1 MLAPTRIDGVWTGDI
16 GPETNDKE
24 RRASMLNS
32 EQIETLRRNADET
45 PNHGYPTFPESGPNE
60 TLGTIGHAFAD
71 IDQRIDGISGEMGE
85 LGVADIHDA
94 TDTGRALMTATD
106 AEAAREAIGAGTS
119 SFDGAYTSLTAIP
132 SEFTPAAHTHVMA
145 DITDLQPAMDLK
157 ADRTD
162 IPTVTT
168 IEGAGEAG
176 RAVIAAN
183 TVQDAVNALGLTS
196 VYKYKG
202 SVADNEA
209 LPEDAEPGD
218 VYNVESDGMNY
229 AWNGTSWDALGMDV
243 TLAGLGVTATANDLN
258 MTAGATSN
266 IQTQL
271 DAKADASAIADMLTK
286 TEAADT
292 YQPKGEYQPAGDYP
306 TTTAMNEALALKQD
320 AATAFDGK
328 YTSLTE
334 VPSEF
339 TPKAHTHVKAD
350 ITDLDLSQFADYE
363 IDTDHVIQIDSTFGT
378 TAVGMKAGVY
388 LVTEGDDTPAEIQEW
403 KGSVGF
409 EGTLTGYLH
418 LFDYMPDGQN
428 HDHLALLM
436 AAIRS
441 ADGSKYA
448 SGVFVYDGPQHKWMI
463 QTSGMGQVR
472 GLDAALALKADK
484 TEIGDMLTKTE
495 AASTYQAA
503 GDYATKGELA
513 AKADAT
519 AIADMLTKTEAADA
533 YQPKGEYAT
542 ADAIADMETKTE
554 ASATYQPK
562 GDYATKTEVT
572 DGLAAKQDAAT
583 AFDGKYTSLTE
594 VPSQFTP
601 AAHTHVMA
609 DITDT
614 DLSQHADYA
623 IDMAHVITLKPT
635 FASDAVSMKAGV
647 YLVTDDGSELTPGLQ
662 EWKESVGFEGS
673 LTGYLNL
680 YDYMPDGERHDHL
693 ALLLC
698 AVRATDG
705 TKYAGNL
712 FVFDGPSN
720 RFVGMGT
727 IDVDSIPGLTE
738 AIEAAAQPKDGAITT
753 TKIAPMA
760 VTTDK
765 LADDAVTAD
774 KIADGVIPTIPGN
787 ATTDDAGLMSAED
800 KTKLD
805 GLNNYVL
812 PEATADVL
820 GGVKVGAGLTV
831 QDGKLTTSTESRTFA
846 NPEVIGSDET
856 LDLATATNGVYS
868 ISGGSITGLTGSN
881 DSAAALVINAGA
893 THPSAIA
900 FDGAFAAD
908 KVLPVCQDGTT
919 WFKLTAM
926 DRAEFVPDPA
936 GDTVTKE
943 EFIALRDALVTA
955 GIMKPQA

>member
-1 MLAPTRIDGVWTGDI
+1 
-16 GPETNDKE
+16 
-24 RRASMLNS
+24 MLNS

-60 TLGTIGHAFAD
+60 TLGTIGHAFTD

-94 TDTGRALMTATD
+94 TDTGRALMTAAD

-119 SFDGAYTSLTAIP
+119 SFDGAYTSLTAVP
-132 SEFTPAAHTHVMA
+132 TEFTPAAHTHVMA

-202 SVADNEA
+202 SVADDDA
-209 LPEDAEPGD
+209 LPEEAEPGD

-292 YQPKGEYQPAGDYP
+292 YQPKGEYLTADAIADMETKTEAAATYQPKGDYL
-306 TTTAMNEALALKQD
+306 TADAIVDMETKTEAAEAYQPKGDYATKTEVTEGLAAKQD

-339 TPKAHTHVKAD
+339 TPKAHTHVMAD
-350 ITDLDLSQFADYE
+350 ITDTDLSQHANYE
-363 IDTDHVIQIDSTFGT
+363 IAMDHVLTIKSTFASD
-378 TAVGMKAGVY
+378 AVSMKAGVY
-388 LVTEGDDTPAEIQEW
+388 LVTEGDDTPAELESW
-403 KGSVGF
+403 KAGTGVT
-409 EGTLTGYLH
+409 GTLTGYLH
-418 LFDYMPDGQN
+418 LFDYMPDGER

-436 AAIRS
+436 LAVRS
-441 ADGSKYA
+441 ADGSQYA
-448 SGVFVYDGPQHKWMI
+448 SGIFVFDGPQNKWMM
-463 QTSGMGQVR
+463 QTSGMDQVR

-533 YQPKGEYAT
+533 YQPKGEYVT
-542 ADAIADMETKTE
+542 SDAIADMETKTD
-554 ASATYQPK
+554 AAAA
-562 GDYATKTEVT
+562 YATKGE
-572 DGLAAKQDAAT
+572 LAAKQDAAT

-601 AAHTHVMA
+601 AAHTHVIA
-609 DITDT
+609 D
-614 DLSQHADYA
+614 
-623 IDMAHVITLKPT
+623 
-635 FASDAVSMKAGV
+635 
-647 YLVTDDGSELTPGLQ
+647 VTGLQ
-662 EWKESVGFEGS
+662 G
-673 LTGYLNL
+673 
-680 YDYMPDGERHDHL
+680 
-693 ALLLC
+693 ALD
-698 AVRATDG
+698 A
-705 TKYAGNL
+705 K
-712 FVFDGPSN
+712 
-720 RFVGMGT
+720 
-727 IDVDSIPGLTE
+727 
-738 AIEAAAQPKDGAITT
+738 
-753 TKIAPMA
+753 
-760 VTTDK
+760 
-765 LADDAVTAD
+765 ADTSA
-774 KIADGVIPTIPGN
+774 IPTIPGN
-787 ATTDDAGLMSAED
+787 ATTSQAGLMSAED

-881 DSAAALVINAGA
+881 DSAAALVIDAGA

-943 EFIALRDALVTA
+943 EFIAFRDALVTA

>member
-1 MLAPTRIDGVWTGDI
+1 
-16 GPETNDKE
+16 
-24 RRASMLNS
+24 MLNS

-60 TLGTIGHAFAD
+60 TLGAIGHAFTD

-119 SFDGAYTSLTAIP
+119 SFDGAYTSLTAVP
-132 SEFTPAAHTHVMA
+132 TEFTPAAHTHVMA

-157 ADRTD
+157 ADKTA

-209 LPEDAEPGD
+209 LPEEAEPGD

-229 AWNGTSWDALGMDV
+229 AWNGTAWDALGMDV

-266 IQTQL
+266 IQTQI
-271 DAKADASAIADMLTK
+271 DAKADTSAIADMLTK

-292 YQPKGEYQPAGDYP
+292 YQPKGEY
-306 TTTAMNEALALKQD
+306 L
-320 AATAFDGK
+320 
-328 YTSLTE
+328 
-334 VPSEF
+334 
-339 TPKAHTHVKAD
+339 
-350 ITDLDLSQFADYE
+350 
-363 IDTDHVIQIDSTFGT
+363 
-378 TAVGMKAGVY
+378 
-388 LVTEGDDTPAEIQEW
+388 
-403 KGSVGF
+403 
-409 EGTLTGYLH
+409 
-418 LFDYMPDGQN
+418 
-428 HDHLALLM
+428 
-436 AAIRS
+436 
-441 ADGSKYA
+441 
-448 SGVFVYDGPQHKWMI
+448 
-463 QTSGMGQVR
+463 
-472 GLDAALALKADK
+472 
-484 TEIGDMLTKTE
+484 
-495 AASTYQAA
+495 
-503 GDYATKGELA
+503 
-513 AKADAT
+513 
-519 AIADMLTKTEAADA
+519 
-533 YQPKGEYAT
+533 T
-542 ADAIADMETKTE
+542 ADAIADMETKTD
-554 ASATYQPK
+554 AAAA
-562 GDYATKTEVT
+562 YATKGE
-572 DGLAAKQDAAT
+572 LAAKQDAAT

-601 AAHTHVMA
+601 AAHTHVIA
-609 DITDT
+609 D
-614 DLSQHADYA
+614 
-623 IDMAHVITLKPT
+623 
-635 FASDAVSMKAGV
+635 
-647 YLVTDDGSELTPGLQ
+647 VTGLQ
-662 EWKESVGFEGS
+662 G
-673 LTGYLNL
+673 
-680 YDYMPDGERHDHL
+680 
-693 ALLLC
+693 ALD
-698 AVRATDG
+698 A
-705 TKYAGNL
+705 K
-712 FVFDGPSN
+712 
-720 RFVGMGT
+720 
-727 IDVDSIPGLTE
+727 
-738 AIEAAAQPKDGAITT
+738 
-753 TKIAPMA
+753 
-760 VTTDK
+760 
-765 LADDAVTAD
+765 ADTSA
-774 KIADGVIPTIPGN
+774 IPTIPGN
-787 ATTDDAGLMSAED
+787 ATTSEAGLMSAED

-846 NPEVIGSDET
+846 NPEVIGASET
-856 LDLATATNGVYS
+856 LDLSTATNGVYS

>member
-1 MLAPTRIDGVWTGDI
+1 
-16 GPETNDKE
+16 
-24 RRASMLNS
+24 MLNS

-60 TLGTIGHAFAD
+60 TLGTIGHAFTD
-71 IDQRIDGISGEMGE
+71 IDQRIDGISGEMGK

-209 LPEDAEPGD
+209 LPEDAENGD

-229 AWNGTSWDALGMDV
+229 AWNGTAWDALGMNV
-243 TLAGLGVTATANDLN
+243 TLAGLGVTATATDLN

-292 YQPKGEYQPAGDYP
+292 YQPKGEYA
-306 TTTAMNEALALKQD
+306 TTDALADMETKANAAATYATKTEVTDGLAAKQD

-339 TPKAHTHVKAD
+339 TPKAHTHVMAD
-350 ITDLDLSQFADYE
+350 ITDTDLSQHANYE
-363 IDTDHVIQIDSTFGT
+363 IAMDHVLTIKSTFASD
-378 TAVGMKAGVY
+378 AVSMKAGVY
-388 LVTEGDDTPAEIQEW
+388 LVTEGDDTPAELESW
-403 KGSVGF
+403 KAGTGVT
-409 EGTLTGYLH
+409 GTLTGYLH
-418 LFDYMPDGQN
+418 LFDYMPDGER

-436 AAIRS
+436 LAVRS
-441 ADGSKYA
+441 ADGSQYA
-448 SGVFVYDGPQHKWMI
+448 SGIFVFDGPQNKWMI
-463 QTSGMGQVR
+463 QTSGMDQVR

-519 AIADMLTKTEAADA
+519 AIADMLTKTEAGDTYQPKGEYATTAQIADMETKTEAAEA
-533 YQPKGEYAT
+533 YQPKGEYVT
-542 ADAIADMETKTE
+542 ADAIADMETKTD
-554 ASATYQPK
+554 AAAA
-562 GDYATKTEVT
+562 YATKGEL
-572 DGLAAKQDAAT
+572 DAKQDAAT

-601 AAHTHVMA
+601 AAHTHVIA
-609 DITDT
+609 D
-614 DLSQHADYA
+614 
-623 IDMAHVITLKPT
+623 
-635 FASDAVSMKAGV
+635 
-647 YLVTDDGSELTPGLQ
+647 VTGLQ
-662 EWKESVGFEGS
+662 
-673 LTGYLNL
+673 
-680 YDYMPDGERHDHL
+680 D
-693 ALLLC
+693 ALD
-698 AVRATDG
+698 A
-705 TKYAGNL
+705 K
-712 FVFDGPSN
+712 
-720 RFVGMGT
+720 
-727 IDVDSIPGLTE
+727 
-738 AIEAAAQPKDGAITT
+738 
-753 TKIAPMA
+753 
-760 VTTDK
+760 
-765 LADDAVTAD
+765 ADTSA
-774 KIADGVIPTIPGN
+774 IPTIPGN
-787 ATTDDAGLMSAED
+787 ATASEAGLMSAED
-800 KTKLD
+800 KSKLD

-812 PEATADVL
+812 PEATTDVL
-820 GGVKVGAGLTV
+820 GGVKVGAGLQI

-846 NPEVIGSDET
+846 NPEVIGSSET

-943 EFIALRDALVTA
+943 EFTALRDALVTA

>member
-1 MLAPTRIDGVWTGDI
+1 
-16 GPETNDKE
+16 
-24 RRASMLNS
+24 MLNS

-60 TLGTIGHAFAD
+60 TLGAIGHAFAD
-71 IDQRIDGISGEMGE
+71 IDQRIDGISGEMGQ

-94 TDTGRALMTATD
+94 TDTGRALMTAAD
-106 AEAAREAIGAGTS
+106 AEAARDAIGAGTS
-119 SFDGAYTSLTAIP
+119 SFDGAYTSLTAVP
-132 SEFTPAAHTHVMA
+132 TEFTPAAHTHVMA

-157 ADRTD
+157 ADKTA

-202 SVADNEA
+202 SVADNDA
-209 LPEDAEPGD
+209 LPDDAENGD

-229 AWNGTSWDALGMDV
+229 AWNGTAWDALGMDV

-271 DAKADASAIADMLTK
+271 DAKAAASAIADMLTK
-286 TEAADT
+286 TEAA
-292 YQPKGEYQPAGDYP
+292 
-306 TTTAMNEALALKQD
+306 
-320 AATAFDGK
+320 
-328 YTSLTE
+328 
-334 VPSEF
+334 
-339 TPKAHTHVKAD
+339 
-350 ITDLDLSQFADYE
+350 
-363 IDTDHVIQIDSTFGT
+363 
-378 TAVGMKAGVY
+378 
-388 LVTEGDDTPAEIQEW
+388 
-403 KGSVGF
+403 
-409 EGTLTGYLH
+409 
-418 LFDYMPDGQN
+418 
-428 HDHLALLM
+428 
-436 AAIRS
+436 
-441 ADGSKYA
+441 
-448 SGVFVYDGPQHKWMI
+448 
-463 QTSGMGQVR
+463 
-472 GLDAALALKADK
+472 
-484 TEIGDMLTKTE
+484 
-495 AASTYQAA
+495 STYQVA

-519 AIADMLTKTEAADA
+519 AIADMLTKTEAGDTYQPKGEYATTAQIADMETKTEAAEA
-533 YQPKGEYAT
+533 YQPKGEYVT

-554 ASATYQPK
+554 AAST
-562 GDYATKTEVT
+562 YATKGE
-572 DGLAAKQDAAT
+572 LAAKQDAAT

-601 AAHTHVMA
+601 AAHTHVIA
-609 DITDT
+609 D
-614 DLSQHADYA
+614 
-623 IDMAHVITLKPT
+623 
-635 FASDAVSMKAGV
+635 
-647 YLVTDDGSELTPGLQ
+647 VTGLQ
-662 EWKESVGFEGS
+662 G
-673 LTGYLNL
+673 
-680 YDYMPDGERHDHL
+680 
-693 ALLLC
+693 ALD
-698 AVRATDG
+698 A
-705 TKYAGNL
+705 K
-712 FVFDGPSN
+712 
-720 RFVGMGT
+720 
-727 IDVDSIPGLTE
+727 
-738 AIEAAAQPKDGAITT
+738 
-753 TKIAPMA
+753 
-760 VTTDK
+760 
-765 LADDAVTAD
+765 ADTSA
-774 KIADGVIPTIPGN
+774 IPTIPGN
-787 ATTDDAGLMSAED
+787 ATASEAGLMSAED

-820 GGVKVGAGLTV
+820 GGVKIGAGLQI

-846 NPEVIGSDET
+846 NPEVIGSSET

-881 DSAAALVINAGA
+881 DSAAALVIDAGA

-943 EFIALRDALVTA
+943 EFIAFRDALVTA

>member
-1 MLAPTRIDGVWTGDI
+1 
-16 GPETNDKE
+16 
-24 RRASMLNS
+24 MLNS

-60 TLGTIGHAFAD
+60 TLGTIGHAFTD

-94 TDTGRALMTATD
+94 TDTGRALMTAAD

-119 SFDGAYTSLTAIP
+119 SFDGAYTSLTAVP
-132 SEFTPAAHTHVMA
+132 TEFTPAAHTHVMA

-202 SVADNEA
+202 SVADDDA
-209 LPEDAEPGD
+209 LPEEAEPGD

-292 YQPKGEYQPAGDYP
+292 YQPKGEYLTADAIADMETKTEAAATYQPKGDYA
-306 TTTAMNEALALKQD
+306 TKTEVTEGLAAKQD

-339 TPKAHTHVKAD
+339 TPKAHTHVMAD
-350 ITDLDLSQFADYE
+350 ITDTDLSQHANYE
-363 IDTDHVIQIDSTFGT
+363 IAMDHVLTIKSTFASD
-378 TAVGMKAGVY
+378 AVSMKAGVY
-388 LVTEGDDTPAEIQEW
+388 LVTEGDDTPAELESW
-403 KGSVGF
+403 KAGTGVT
-409 EGTLTGYLH
+409 GTLTGYLH
-418 LFDYMPDGQN
+418 LFDYMPDGER

-436 AAIRS
+436 LAVRS
-441 ADGSKYA
+441 ADGSQYA
-448 SGVFVYDGPQHKWMI
+448 SGIFVFDGPQNKWMM
-463 QTSGMGQVR
+463 QTSGMDQVR

-533 YQPKGEYAT
+533 YQPKGEYVT
-542 ADAIADMETKTE
+542 SDAIADMETKTD
-554 ASATYQPK
+554 AAAA
-562 GDYATKTEVT
+562 YATKGE
-572 DGLAAKQDAAT
+572 LAAKQDAAT

-601 AAHTHVMA
+601 AAHTHVIA
-609 DITDT
+609 D
-614 DLSQHADYA
+614 
-623 IDMAHVITLKPT
+623 
-635 FASDAVSMKAGV
+635 
-647 YLVTDDGSELTPGLQ
+647 VTGLQ
-662 EWKESVGFEGS
+662 G
-673 LTGYLNL
+673 
-680 YDYMPDGERHDHL
+680 
-693 ALLLC
+693 ALD
-698 AVRATDG
+698 A
-705 TKYAGNL
+705 K
-712 FVFDGPSN
+712 
-720 RFVGMGT
+720 
-727 IDVDSIPGLTE
+727 
-738 AIEAAAQPKDGAITT
+738 
-753 TKIAPMA
+753 
-760 VTTDK
+760 
-765 LADDAVTAD
+765 ADTSA
-774 KIADGVIPTIPGN
+774 IPTIPGN
-787 ATTDDAGLMSAED
+787 ATTSQAGLMSAED

-881 DSAAALVINAGA
+881 DSAAALVIDAGA

-943 EFIALRDALVTA
+943 EFIAFRDALVTA

>member
-1 MLAPTRIDGVWTGDI
+1 
-16 GPETNDKE
+16 
-24 RRASMLNS
+24 MLNS

-60 TLGTIGHAFAD
+60 TLGTIGHAFTD

-94 TDTGRALMTATD
+94 TDTGRALMTAAD

-119 SFDGAYTSLTAIP
+119 SFDGAYTSLTAVP
-132 SEFTPAAHTHVMA
+132 TEFTPAAHTHVMA

-202 SVADNEA
+202 SVADDDA
-209 LPEDAEPGD
+209 LPEEAEPGD

-292 YQPKGEYQPAGDYP
+292 YQPKGEYLTADAIADMETKTEAAATYQPKGDYA
-306 TTTAMNEALALKQD
+306 TKTEVTEGLAAKQD

-339 TPKAHTHVKAD
+339 TPKAHTHVMAD
-350 ITDLDLSQFADYE
+350 ITDTDLSQHANYE
-363 IDTDHVIQIDSTFGT
+363 IAMDHVLTIKSTFASD
-378 TAVGMKAGVY
+378 AVSMKAGVY
-388 LVTEGDDTPAEIQEW
+388 LVTEGDDTPAELESW
-403 KGSVGF
+403 KAGTGVT
-409 EGTLTGYLH
+409 GTLTGYLH
-418 LFDYMPDGQN
+418 LFDYMPDGER

-436 AAIRS
+436 LAVRS
-441 ADGSKYA
+441 ADGSQYA
-448 SGVFVYDGPQHKWMI
+448 SGIFVFDGPQNKWMM
-463 QTSGMGQVR
+463 QTSGMDQVR

-533 YQPKGEYAT
+533 YQPKGEYVT
-542 ADAIADMETKTE
+542 SDAIADMETKTD
-554 ASATYQPK
+554 AAAA
-562 GDYATKTEVT
+562 YATKGE
-572 DGLAAKQDAAT
+572 LAAKQDAAT

-609 DITDT
+609 D
-614 DLSQHADYA
+614 
-623 IDMAHVITLKPT
+623 
-635 FASDAVSMKAGV
+635 
-647 YLVTDDGSELTPGLQ
+647 VTGLQ
-662 EWKESVGFEGS
+662 G
-673 LTGYLNL
+673 
-680 YDYMPDGERHDHL
+680 
-693 ALLLC
+693 ALD
-698 AVRATDG
+698 A
-705 TKYAGNL
+705 K
-712 FVFDGPSN
+712 
-720 RFVGMGT
+720 
-727 IDVDSIPGLTE
+727 
-738 AIEAAAQPKDGAITT
+738 
-753 TKIAPMA
+753 
-760 VTTDK
+760 
-765 LADDAVTAD
+765 ADTSA
-774 KIADGVIPTIPGN
+774 IPTIPGN
-787 ATTDDAGLMSAED
+787 ATTSQAGLMSAED

-820 GGVKVGAGLTV
+820 GGVKVGAGLTI

-846 NPEVIGSDET
+846 NPEVIGASET
-856 LDLATATNGVYS
+856 LDLSTATNGVYS

-881 DSAAALVINAGA
+881 DSAAALVIDAGA

-943 EFIALRDALVTA
+943 EFIAFRDALVTA